1 MQLLLGGEGLFLSKI
16 DASVNSASRFL
27 HGVMAVVR
35 RRLAATPRYG
45 GACSPYKTQVEAAW
59 S

>member
-1 MQLLLGGEGLFLSKI
+1 LLGGEGLFLSKI